1 MRAAIIVVTSVV
13 VLLAAL
19 GSSAYLWWHKTYDLP
34 GASCGRFEPTSMRPT
49 YRPPQCFAAAAQEC
63 KPAGINVWLQG
74 TESAR
79 DYVFTIGP
87 GGRPGACPVAA
98 AYQDWNFV
106 AGRVRHAS
114 CQRMSVSAEAIH
126 LDCADI
132 SGDFTIPLKPPAPPN
147 PLMAQYNSAPFCG
160 NVPVQALSAHTK
172 VVTPAGYSASA
183 DLKMLRCFA
192 AAAKTCSPA
201 SIVESPPY
209 PSDSAGFAIMHGAA
223 PPRCWVV
230 RALAQPPSQVPAYDK
245 CVVTSVSAEGVLLAC
260 GAQPFLIPA
269 TVAP

>member
-1 MRAAIIVVTSVV
+1 MRTAIIVVTSVV

-19 GSSAYLWWHKTYDLP
+19 GSGAYLWWHKTYDLP
-34 GASCGRFEPTSMRPT
+34 GASCGQFNPTSMHTT
-49 YRPPQCFAAAAQEC
+49 YSPPLCFAKAAQEC

-74 TESAR
+74 TESAT

-87 GGRPGACPVAA
+87 AGRPGACPVAV

-106 AGRVRHAS
+106 AGKVRHTS
-114 CQRMSVSAEAIH
+114 CQRMSVSTQAIH
-126 LDCADI
+126 LDCTGI
-132 SGDFTIPLKPPAPPN
+132 SGDFTIPLKPPAPPD

-160 NVPVQALSAHTK
+160 NVPVQAFGARTK

-183 DLKMLRCFA
+183 ELTMLRCFG

-209 PSDSAGFAIMHGAA
+209 PSYSTGFAIMHSGEPAT
-223 PPRCWVV
+223 CWVV
-230 RALAQPPSQVPAYDK
+230 RNRLGYGQVRAYDK
-245 CVVTSVSAEGVLLAC
+245 CIVTSLTAEGVLLAC

-269 TVAP
+269 AVAP